1 MGLSSSFGCP
11 YYSNIN
17 NEVNTMMEWL
27 SWSNFFY
34 LAGLIIAGVATLVAS
49 KYRSIVKEIKDVASE
64 LQKAYEDGELSKE
77 EKEAVMKEALDVLK
91 AVINLKWKIF

>member
-1 MGLSSSFGCP
+1 
-11 YYSNIN
+11 
-17 NEVNTMMEWL
+17 MMEWI

-49 KYRSIVKEIKDVASE
+49 RYRSIVKEIKDVASE

-77 EKEAVMKEALDVLK
+77 EKEAVMKEVLDVLK

>member
-1 MGLSSSFGCP
+1 
-11 YYSNIN
+11 
-17 NEVNTMMEWL
+17 MEWL
-27 SWSNFFY
+27 SLSNLFY
-34 LAGLIIAGVATLVAS
+34 LIGLIVAGVATLVATR
-49 KYRSIVKEIKDVASE
+49 YRSVVKEIKDVASE

>member
-1 MGLSSSFGCP
+1 
-11 YYSNIN
+11 
-17 NEVNTMMEWL
+17 MMEWL
-27 SWSNFFY
+27 SWGNFFY

-77 EKEAVMKEALDVLK
+77 EKESVMKEALDVLK

>member
-1 MGLSSSFGCP
+1 
-11 YYSNIN
+11 
-17 NEVNTMMEWL
+17 MMEWL
-27 SWSNFFY
+27 SLSNLFY
-34 LAGLIIAGVATLVAS
+34 LIGLIVAGVATLVATR
-49 KYRSIVKEIKDVASE
+49 YRSVVKEIKDVASE

>member
-1 MGLSSSFGCP
+1 
-11 YYSNIN
+11 
-17 NEVNTMMEWL
+17 MEWI

-49 KYRSIVKEIKDVASE
+49 RYRSIVKEIKDVASE

-77 EKEAVMKEALDVLK
+77 EKEAVMKEVLDVLK

>member
-1 MGLSSSFGCP
+1 
-11 YYSNIN
+11 
-17 NEVNTMMEWL
+17 MMEWL

-77 EKEAVMKEALDVLK
+77 EKESVMKEALDVLK